1 MKRSLKNPAQRV
13 RRELHRSS
21 GVEVPV
27 ALARVTAAL
36 RQARGTLW
44 AFLKACLLKV
54 LSFFAARRSM
64 TLKTKLVLAITA
76 LVFII
81 TGLLSMVYVG
91 VLLKLAVRQP
101 YDTDLMGAE
110 QIRMA
115 VRNALETGLEG
126 KTVNPNDPAALR
138 ALVAEAVR
146 NSASLQAVINSVNSH
161 SRTVYD
167 INIADSE
174 GNTLLSTDPGM
185 EDKPIKAH
193 PSYDQLLDDSTIQQ
207 MKVIFGPPQVFNITM
222 PLDRNGQ
229 RFLTVN
235 VGIHTSLVRAF
246 YAPWLKKA
254 LTLMGVALT
263 LALLVAFLL
272 GNLALR
278 PMERISRQLDYWTA
292 VTRLSA
298 EPTEQV
304 AAAQNEADAK
314 KELAEQVSTKI
325 EMIGQRM
332 RNVEEVFSALK
343 ENLDQILGNLQDGIV
358 LFTGDGRAVLV
369 SEAAARYLQVD
380 RDHIIGKQAR
390 DIFDRTTLLGRTLR
404 QAFDAGMTLIQ
415 EEVRTETG
423 RRLQVS
429 VDFIHDDETRQ
440 GLGALVTLHDLESVE
455 AIESELEVSRR
466 MAAIGR
472 LTSGVGHEVK
482 NPINAIVV
490 HLELLKSKLGEAGA
504 PAARHLEVIEA
515 EIRRLDRVVQ
525 TLADFSRPVELQL
538 REQDLRDVFGDVLAL
553 SSEELST
560 RKVTLLSQMPS
571 NPLVANVDA
580 DLLKQAALNV
590 IQNGAQAMPEG
601 GTLAVTLEEDSRAG
615 ANGDKSR
622 SPGQKTAILRIS
634 DQGPGIPEEIRE
646 KIFDLYFTTKSG
658 GSGIGLAMTYRILQ
672 LHHGSIEVE
681 SNIGRGTEFRLRI
694 PLAVA
699 DWGRRHLQPADEA
712 ETKGLAG

>member
-1 MKRSLKNPAQRV
+1 MKNEQRADFKDILPSWARS
-13 RRELHRSS
+13 
-21 GVEVPV
+21 PV
-27 ALARVTAAL
+27 ALAKFTTPFKKLGA
-36 RQARGTLW
+36 G
-44 AFLKACLLKV
+44 LKGRLSLA

-64 TLKTKLVLAITA
+64 TLKTKLVLAITG

-81 TGLLSMVYVG
+81 AGLVSIVYLSE
-91 VLLKLAVRQP
+91 LLHVAVQQP
-101 YDTDLMGAE
+101 YDSDRMGAE
-110 QIRMA
+110 EIRVA
-115 VRNALETGLEG
+115 VQNALEEGLQG
-126 KTVNPNDPAALR
+126 KTVNPNDPGALR
-138 ALVAEAVR
+138 ALVADAVR
-146 NSASLQAVINSVNSH
+146 NSTSLQAVINSVNSH
-161 SRTVYD
+161 SPTVYD
-167 INIADSE
+167 INIGDSE
-174 GNTLLSTDPGM
+174 GKALLSTNPTA
-185 EDKPIKAH
+185 EDEPIQAR
-193 PSYDQLLDDSTIQQ
+193 PSYDELLHDSTIQQ
-207 MKVIFGPPQVFNITM
+207 MKVIFGPPRVFNITM

-229 RFLTVN
+229 RFVTVN
-235 VGIHTSLVRAF
+235 VGIHNSLVRAF
-246 YAPWLKKA
+246 YFPLLKKA
-254 LTLMGVALT
+254 LVLMTLALL

-272 GNLALR
+272 SNLALH

-292 VTRLSA
+292 VTRLSSGPVDQDA
-298 EPTEQV
+298 IAPKEVE
-304 AAAQNEADAK
+304 AK
-314 KELAEQVSTKI
+314 KDTAERVSTKI
-325 EMIGQRM
+325 EMIGQRI
-332 RNVEEVFSALK
+332 RSVEEVFSALK

-380 RDHIIGKQAR
+380 RNQIMGKRAH
-390 DIFDRTTLLGRTLR
+390 DIFDRSTVLGQTLR
-404 QAFDAGMTLIQ
+404 QAFDAGVALIQ

-429 VDFIHDDETRQ
+429 MDFIHDDETQQ
-440 GLGALVTLHDLESVE
+440 GLGALITLHDLESVE

-490 HLELLKSKLGEAGA
+490 HLELLKSKLGDGGA
-504 PAARHLEVIEA
+504 AATRHLDVIEA
-515 EIRRLDRVVQ
+515 EIHRLDRVVQ
-525 TLADFSRPVELQL
+525 TLADFSRPVELRL

-553 SSEELST
+553 ATEELST
-560 RKVTLLSQMPS
+560 RNVTLLSEMPS

-601 GTLAVTLEEDSRAG
+601 GRLEVILEEDGRANV
-615 ANGDKSR
+615 NGDKGR
-622 SPGQKTAILRIS
+622 TPGQKAAVLRIA

-672 LHHGSIEVE
+672 LHHGSIEVQ

-694 PLAVA
+694 PLTAT
-699 DWGRRHLQPADEA
+699 DWGRRHLQPADVK